1 MPRECQGGQLL
12 KEMSCELS
20 SKAKWKQTNINEW
33 GACLAEEI
41 ACIEA
46 QRLR

>member
-12 KEMSCELS
+12 KEMSLELS
-20 SKAKWKQTNINEW
+20 SKVEWKQAKISEW